1 MTQYNPMSLVGKT
14 ILVTGA
20 SSGIGRATAIECAKL
35 GASLVIVGRNA
46 ERLQQTLEALE
57 VSAGQQHQ
65 QIIADLTTE
74 EGIKTIID
82 KKIEYDGVFSN
93 AGIGFSK
100 PIKFL
105 TADDLE
111 SVARVNVY
119 SHVLLA
125 KSLFKKKQLKKGG
138 AYVLTAS
145 IGGVTSYGPA
155 NTVYGMGKAAI
166 DSFMKFAAIEFAPR
180 EIRVNAVC
188 PGMIETP
195 LIASTTN
202 YTPEDYKKDAEH
214 YLLKRYGQPDEVAHA
229 VAFLL
234 SDAASFIDGASI
246 VIDGGY
252 TINH

>member
-155 NTVYGMGKAAI
+155 NTVYGMSKAAI

>member
-1 MTQYNPMSLVGKT
+1 M
-14 ILVTGA
+14 
-20 SSGIGRATAIECAKL
+20 
-35 GASLVIVGRNA
+35 
-46 ERLQQTLEALE
+46 EALE

>member
-1 MTQYNPMSLVGKT
+1 MTQYNPMSLKGKM
-14 ILVTGA
+14 ILITGA
-20 SSGIGRATAIECAKL
+20 SSGIGKATAIECAKL

-46 ERLQQTLEALE
+46 ERLQQTLESLDTS
-57 VSAGQQHQ
+57 VGQQHQ

-74 EGIKTIID
+74 EGIKGIID
-82 KKIEYDGVFSN
+82 KKVEYDGVFSN

-100 PIKFL
+100 PIKFI

-111 SVARVNVY
+111 DISKVNVFA
-119 SHVLLA
+119 HVMLA

-145 IGGVTSYGPA
+145 IGGVTSWGPA

-195 LIASTTN
+195 LIAGTAN

-214 YLLKRYGQPDEVAHA
+214 YLLKRYGQPEEVAHT

-234 SDAASFIDGASI
+234 SDAASFIDGSSI

-252 TINH
+252 SINH

>member
-1 MTQYNPMSLVGKT
+1 MSLVGKT

>member
-214 YLLKRYGQPDEVAHA
+214 YLLKRYGQPDEVAQA

>member
-1 MTQYNPMSLVGKT
+1 MIEYNPMSLEGKT
-14 ILVTGA
+14 ILITGA
-20 SSGIGRATAIECAKL
+20 SSGIGKATAIECAKL

-46 ERLQQTLEALE
+46 ERLQQTLESLDIS
-57 VSAGQQHQ
+57 VGQQHQ

-74 EGIKTIID
+74 EGIKAIID

-138 AYVLTAS
+138 SYVLTAS
-145 IGGVTSYGPA
+145 IGGNFSCTSGA
-155 NTVYGMGKAAI
+155 TLYGMGKAAI
-166 DSFMKFAAIEFAPR
+166 NSFMKYAAIEFAPR
-180 EIRVNAVC
+180 GIRVNDVC

-195 LIASTTN
+195 LTAPTGDLTE
-202 YTPEDYKKDAEH
+202 EDYKKDAEH
-214 YLLKRYGQPDEVAHA
+214 YLLKRYGQPEEVVHT

-234 SDAASFIDGASI
+234 SDAASFIDGSSI
-246 VIDGGY
+246 VVDGGY
-252 TINH
+252 SINH